1 MTKRT
6 WIIFTIIMVGLLG
19 ALIYS
24 SKNSSS
30 NINVS
35 QIDVSKIQGASV
47 ENGQIADHVYAKA
60 DSTVV
65 LIEYGDFQCPACG
78 SENSKIMKIAED
90 YKDKISFIFRN
101 YPLTLIHSNAKAAAG
116 AAEAAGLQGKYWEM
130 HDLLYKNQND
140 WQSLNSDERSKKFIS
155 YAEELKLD
163 TEKFKADTN
172 SDAITKKINFDTAQG
187 KKINISGTP
196 TFVLNGDIIPNE
208 TWSNDTEFR
217 KLIDSKL

>member
-6 WIIFTIIMVGLLG
+6 WIIFTIIIVGLLG

-130 HDLLYKNQND
+130 HDLLYKNQTD
-140 WQSLNSDERSKKFIS
+140 WQSLTSDERSKKFIS

>member
-6 WIIFTIIMVGLLG
+6 WIIFTIIIVGLLG

-130 HDLLYKNQND
+130 HDLLYKNQTD
-140 WQSLNSDERSKKFIS
+140 WQSLTSDERSKKFIS

-172 SDAITKKINFDTAQG
+172 SDSITKKINFDTAQG

>member
-6 WIIFTIIMVGLLG
+6 WIIFTIIIVGLLG

-90 YKDKISFIFRN
+90 YKDKIYFIFRN

-130 HDLLYKNQND
+130 HDLLYKKQTD
-140 WQSLNSDERSKKFIS
+140 WQSLTSDERSKKFIS

-217 KLIDSKL
+217 KLIESKL

>member
-6 WIIFTIIMVGLLG
+6 WIIFTIIIVGLLG

-130 HDLLYKNQND
+130 HDLLYKKQTD
-140 WQSLNSDERSKKFIS
+140 WQSLTSDERSKKFIS

>member
-6 WIIFTIIMVGLLG
+6 WIIFTIIIVGLLG

-116 AAEAAGLQGKYWEM
+116 AAEAAGLQVKYWEM
-130 HDLLYKNQND
+130 HDLLYKNQTD
-140 WQSLNSDERSKKFIS
+140 WQSLTSDERSKKFIS